1 VGFLECCL
9 NFEWVADFPILKAT
23 LVDQLIA
30 NEPGPKEI
38 LRGPDNG
45 TKDDAS
51 GVEQPSSPIGSFG
64 NS

>member
-1 VGFLECCL
+1 MGFLECCL
-9 NFEWVADFPILKAT
+9 KFEWVADFPISQAT

-30 NEPGPKEI
+30 NEPAPKQI

-51 GVEQPSSPIGSFG
+51 GVVLPSSPIGSSG

>member
-9 NFEWVADFPILKAT
+9 KFESVANFRISKAT

-51 GVEQPSSPIGSFG
+51 GVELPSSPIGPSG